1 MYKKHNTTCTR
12 NTIQQHVQEQR
23 YEQFSSTTLNK
34 SENVQKK
41 YTLIWTSLLLSPL
54 AVNFPLDA
62 TASGLRV
69 TKISTS
75 GQYPEVLGLI

>member
-1 MYKKHNTTCTR
+1 MNNLVAQNLITTKTFR
-12 NTIQQHVQEQR
+12 
-23 YEQFSSTTLNK
+23 
-34 SENVQKK
+34 KK
-41 YTLIWTSLLLSPL
+41 YTLILTSLLLSSL

-69 TKISTS
+69 TEICTR

>member
-1 MYKKHNTTCTR
+1 MYK
-12 NTIQQHVQEQR
+12 
-23 YEQFSSTTLNK
+23 SSDMNNLVAQNLITPKTFRK
-34 SENVQKK
+34 KK
-41 YTLIWTSLLLSPL
+41 YTLILTLLLTPL

-69 TKISTS
+69 TEISTR